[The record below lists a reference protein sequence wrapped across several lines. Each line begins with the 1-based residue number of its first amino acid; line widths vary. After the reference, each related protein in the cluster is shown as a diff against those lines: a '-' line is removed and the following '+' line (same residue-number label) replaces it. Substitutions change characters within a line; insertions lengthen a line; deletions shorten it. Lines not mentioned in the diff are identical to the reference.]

1 MTRILIIDDD
11 LDILETVGALLAAK
25 GFEIYSVD
33 TVEKGLEAIPRLSPN
48 LILLDVLF
56 PEDSH
61 LGFKTA
67 GIIKKSYPGLPVFLF
82 SAVNREYAFSLD
94 GQRVEADEFL
104 VKPVNI
110 DRLVTLINQHAK

>member
-1 MTRILIIDDD
+1 MVRILIIDDD
-11 LDILETVGALLAAK
+11 LDILETVGALLEDR
-25 GFEIYSVD
+25 GFEIFSAD
-33 TVEKGLEAIPRLSPN
+33 TVEKGLEEIPRLSPQ

-67 GIIKKSYPGLPVFLF
+67 GVIKAKYPGLPVFLF
-82 SAVNREYAFSLD
+82 SAINREYAFALE
-94 GQRVEADEFL
+94 GKEMEAEEFL

-110 DRLVTLINQHAK
+110 DRLVSLIDQHVK